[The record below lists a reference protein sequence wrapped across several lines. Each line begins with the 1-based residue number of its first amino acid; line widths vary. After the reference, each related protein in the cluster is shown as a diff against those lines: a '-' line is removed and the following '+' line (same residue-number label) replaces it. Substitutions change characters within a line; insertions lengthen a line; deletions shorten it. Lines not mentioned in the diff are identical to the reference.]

1 MLFDAIEYADMTYL
15 MSSYYYVYDTDIH
28 CKDRSKQVFGF
39 ALRKSKGDAENQNAN
54 EFGVFVGT
62 IVYAYINS

>member
-1 MLFDAIEYADMTYL
+1 MYARDAIEYADMTYVIVL
-15 MSSYYYVYDTDIH
+15 
-28 CKDRSKQVFGF
+28 
-39 ALRKSKGDAENQNAN
+39 LRVWYWYSLQKTGQNFRVCLKKSKGAENQNAN

>member
-1 MLFDAIEYADMTYL
+1 MILIFTA
-15 MSSYYYVYDTDIH
+15 
-28 CKDRSKQVFGF
+28 KDRSKF
-39 ALRKSKGDAENQNAN
+39 ALRKARDAENQNAN